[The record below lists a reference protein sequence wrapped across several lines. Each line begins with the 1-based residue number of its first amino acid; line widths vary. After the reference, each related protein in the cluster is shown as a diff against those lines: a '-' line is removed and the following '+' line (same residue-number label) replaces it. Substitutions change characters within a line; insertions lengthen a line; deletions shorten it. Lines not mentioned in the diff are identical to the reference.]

1 MNGTE
6 RREQIL
12 SILKNSEKPV
22 PGVELAR
29 ILHVSRQVIVQDIA
43 LLRAAGLDV
52 ISTNRGYI
60 LNEPVAASRVLR
72 VCHTDEQLEEELCTV
87 VDLGGCVKN
96 VIVHHRIYGELEAEL
111 NIRSRRDVKNFLEDL
126 RSGKSSPLK
135 NITSNYHDHLIMA
148 DSEETL
154 DLIEDALEEKKMLVR
169 DDS

>member
-1 MNGTE
+1 MTGAD
-6 RREQIL
+6 RRKDMVRRIRE
-12 SILKNSEKPV
+12 SARPV
-22 PGVELAR
+22 PGAALAACYQ
-29 ILHVSRQVIVQDIA
+29 VSRQVIVQDIA

-111 NIRSRRDVKNFLEDL
+111 NPFQKGCKKF
-126 RSGKSSPLK
+126 SGGLK
-135 NITSNYHDHLIMA
+135 KRKVQSA
-148 DSEETL
+148 EEYYFQL
-154 DLIEDALEEKKMLVR
+154 
-169 DDS
+169 S

>member
-1 MNGTE
+1 M
-6 RREQIL
+6 
-12 SILKNSEKPV
+12 
-22 PGVELAR
+22 
-29 ILHVSRQVIVQDIA
+29 QDIA

-111 NIRSRRDVKNFLEDL
+111 NIRSRRDVKI
-126 RSGKSSPLK
+126 SGGLK
-135 NITSNYHDHLIMA
+135 KRKVQSA
-148 DSEETL
+148 EEYYFQL
-154 DLIEDALEEKKMLVR
+154 
-169 DDS
+169 S

>member
-1 MNGTE
+1 MTGAD
-6 RREQIL
+6 RRKDMVRRIRE
-12 SILKNSEKPV
+12 SARPV
-22 PGVELAR
+22 PGAALAACYQ
-29 ILHVSRQVIVQDIA
+29 VSRQ
-43 LLRAAGLDV
+43 
-52 ISTNRGYI
+52 

-135 NITSNYHDHLIMA
+135 NITSNYHDHLIVA

>member
-1 MNGTE
+1 M
-6 RREQIL
+6 
-12 SILKNSEKPV
+12 
-22 PGVELAR
+22 
-29 ILHVSRQVIVQDIA
+29 
-43 LLRAAGLDV
+43 
-52 ISTNRGYI
+52 
-60 LNEPVAASRVLR
+60 
-72 VCHTDEQLEEELCTV
+72 

-135 NITSNYHDHLIMA
+135 NITSNYHDHLIVA